1 MNSRTKKGLIA
12 AGVVAALGAG
22 GAAIA
27 IGSSGSGDDEG
38 TQRAITGE
46 ALQKAS
52 DAALAHTGGGRV
64 TETEVN
70 DEESYYQVEVT
81 MDDGSQVDVN
91 LDRGFNVVSS
101 KDDSGSGENEG
112 ADDSGSGEHESAND
126 ADSGENED

>member
-1 MNSRTKKGLIA
+1 MNSRTKKGIVA
-12 AGVVAALGAG
+12 AGVVAVLGAG

-38 TQRAITGE
+38 TQKAITGD

-52 DAALAHTGGGRV
+52 DVALAHTGGGKV

-81 MDDGSQVDVN
+81 TDQGQQDVQ
-91 LDRGFNVVSS
+91 LDRNFNVVSS
-101 KDDSGSGENEG
+101 KGDSGEKES
-112 ADDSGSGEHESAND
+112 ADDSDSGEHESAND

>member
-1 MNSRTKKGLIA
+1 MNSGTKKGLIA

-27 IGSSGSGDDEG
+27 IGSSGTGDDEG

-52 DAALAHTGGGRV
+52 DAALAHTGGGKV

-81 MDDGSQVDVN
+81 TDKGQQDVQ
-91 LDRGFNVVSS
+91 LDRNFNVVSS
-101 KDDSGSGENEG
+101 KDDSDHG
-112 ADDSGSGEHESAND
+112 DDKG
-126 ADSGENED
+126 